1 MNEEVI
7 FYEMNDT
14 TKSNE
19 VTLTEIDIN
28 LAALRKRYVRN
39 QYVNT
44 NGKGN
49 GLSHYYSMLEK
60 PT

>member
-1 MNEEVI
+1 MNEEII
-7 FYEMNDT
+7 FYKMNDT

-28 LAALRKRYVRN
+28 LAALQQRYVRN
-39 QYVNT
+39 QYVNI

-49 GLSHYYSMLEK
+49 GLLHYYLMLEK